1 MALFPFSPTSY
12 EHQFYDVMSDFTRL
26 IMNTKYVCYGPMSP
40 HANFLVNRVVRTVI
54 LLVKSCRWGDD
65 ENELEIVAH
74 EIVADWWAGVRGK
87 KKPSPFLDHRVTS

>member
-54 LLVKSCRWGDD
+54 LLVKSCRWGTT
-65 ENELEIVAH
+65 
-74 EIVADWWAGVRGK
+74 K
-87 KKPSPFLDHRVTS
+87 TSLKLLLMKLLRIGGLG